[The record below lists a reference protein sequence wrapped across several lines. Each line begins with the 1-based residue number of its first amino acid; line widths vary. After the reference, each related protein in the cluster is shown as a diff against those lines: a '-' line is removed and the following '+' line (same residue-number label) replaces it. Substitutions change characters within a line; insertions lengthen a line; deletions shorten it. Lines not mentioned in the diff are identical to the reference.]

1 MGLWSFL
8 RGLWPWRARPQPSQP
23 SHPGPPPETAPE
35 TAPAAAPERELPLAE
50 EAVAVAATVEPAEP
64 AATEPPVSEEDEEQ
78 DEDGGWEDED
88 FEDPDDPDPFISGA
102 APEADD
108 ADLKERRAAA
118 RATALSGEQ
127 RIYLS
132 MPAGPGSL
140 AEALEQLA
148 TEGLVTAE
156 FVGDGEDAPH
166 ILYRPV

>member
-1 MGLWSFL
+1 METIE
-8 RGLWPWRARPQPSQP
+8 
-23 SHPGPPPETAPE
+23 PPIAEPTA
-35 TAPAAAPERELPLAE
+35 
-50 EAVAVAATVEPAEP
+50 AEP
-64 AATEPPVSEEDEEQ
+64 AASEPEEEQ

-102 APEADD
+102 EPEPDD
-108 ADLKERRAAA
+108 ADLQERRAAA

-166 ILYRPV
+166 ILYRPVA